1 MFDVDDPV
9 VVFTGT
15 IWQAE
20 QLRGLLQNAGIDAFL
35 RDEVMGR
42 LDAPALA
49 AAAVGAVKVIVARE
63 HAQRAEDVLRD
74 FGGNRGMAH
83 AVPDTAAEPLP
94 PAPPWVC
101 VHCGERVEGQFD
113 VCWNC
118 GAARGD

>member
-15 IWQAE
+15 VWQAE
-20 QLRGLLQNAGIDAFL
+20 QLRGLLENAGIEAFL

-42 LDAPALA
+42 IDAPALA
-49 AAAVGAVKVIVARE
+49 AGAVGAVKVVVTRE
-63 HAQRAEDVLRD
+63 HAAQAGQILRD
-74 FGGNRGMAH
+74 FGGGRGI
-83 AVPDTAAEPLP
+83 PDPAAEPPVEIP

-101 VHCGERVEGQFD
+101 VHCGEQVEGQFD

>member
-1 MFDVDDPV
+1 VSDVDDPV

-20 QLRGLLQNAGIDAFL
+20 QLRGLLEQAGIEAFL

-42 LDAPALA
+42 IDAPALA
-49 AAAVGAVKVIVARE
+49 AGAIGAVKVVVTRE
-63 HAQRAEDVLRD
+63 HAPRAEEVLRD
-74 FGGNRGMAH
+74 FGAQQGAPQAGDGAP
-83 AVPDTAAEPLP
+83 VEPAP
-94 PAPPWVC
+94 VPPWVC
-101 VHCGERVEGQFD
+101 VHCGEQVEGQFD